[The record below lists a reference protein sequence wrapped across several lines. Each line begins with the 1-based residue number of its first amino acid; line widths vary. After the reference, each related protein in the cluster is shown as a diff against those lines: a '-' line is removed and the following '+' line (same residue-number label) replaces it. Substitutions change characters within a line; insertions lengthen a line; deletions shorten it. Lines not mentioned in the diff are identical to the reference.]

1 MKSAEVLALRFGEPM
16 KRAQSGDA
24 AHRSAAASS
33 NGFEVEEGR
42 GRRYTR
48 SNFPPYLPFFPTYFL
63 QECNIV
69 LKIHAK
75 KGNIVRNFHI
85 PGERSIQTI
94 GGHSVVERILQ
105 DRSCLLS

>member
-42 GRRYTR
+42 GRRIGVAY
-48 SNFPPYLPFFPTYFL
+48 SL
-63 QECNIV
+63 
-69 LKIHAK
+69 
-75 KGNIVRNFHI
+75 RNFRAKI
-85 PGERSIQTI
+85 Y
-94 GGHSVVERILQ
+94 SVSKRRQNDGAGQV
-105 DRSCLLS
+105 